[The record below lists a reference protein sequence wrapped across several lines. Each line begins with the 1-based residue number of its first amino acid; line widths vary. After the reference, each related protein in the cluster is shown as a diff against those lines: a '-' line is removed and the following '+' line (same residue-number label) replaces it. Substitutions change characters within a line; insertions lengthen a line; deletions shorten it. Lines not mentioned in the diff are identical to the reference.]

1 MKTVADLTEKHEI
14 NLKIIKRLG
23 YMLGE
28 EVNTKPQQVSLA
40 MDLLQYL
47 MWEFSEQDLTEST
60 PEKTVFEKVSQL
72 Y

>member
-1 MKTVADLTEKHEI
+1 MKIVADLTDKHEI

-23 YMLGE
+23 YILGE

-47 MWEFSEQDLTEST
+47 MWEFSERDLIEIILKNKYN
-60 PEKTVFEKVSQL
+60 ERA
-72 Y
+72 

>member
-47 MWEFSEQDLTEST
+47 MWEFSEQDLIEIILKNKDN
-60 PEKTVFEKVSQL
+60 ERA
-72 Y
+72 

>member
-1 MKTVADLTEKHEI
+1 MKIVANLTEEHEI

-23 YMLGE
+23 YMLSE

-47 MWEFSEQDLTEST
+47 MWEFSERDLIEIILKNKYN
-60 PEKTVFEKVSQL
+60 ERA
-72 Y
+72 

>member
-1 MKTVADLTEKHEI
+1 MKIVADLTDKHEI

-23 YMLGE
+23 YILGE

-47 MWEFSEQDLTEST
+47 MWEFSEQDLIEIILKNKES
-60 PEKTVFEKVSQL
+60 
-72 Y
+72 

>member
-1 MKTVADLTEKHEI
+1 MKIVADLTDKHEI

-23 YMLGE
+23 YILGE

-47 MWEFSEQDLTEST
+47 MWEFSEPDLIEIILKNKDN
-60 PEKTVFEKVSQL
+60 ERA
-72 Y
+72 

>member
-1 MKTVADLTEKHEI
+1 MKIVANLTDKHEI

-23 YMLGE
+23 YILGE

-47 MWEFSEQDLTEST
+47 MWEFSEPDLIEIILKNKES
-60 PEKTVFEKVSQL
+60 
-72 Y
+72 

>member
-1 MKTVADLTEKHEI
+1 MKIVANLTDKHEI

-23 YMLGE
+23 YILGE

-47 MWEFSEQDLTEST
+47 MWEFSEQDLIEIILKNKES
-60 PEKTVFEKVSQL
+60 
-72 Y
+72 